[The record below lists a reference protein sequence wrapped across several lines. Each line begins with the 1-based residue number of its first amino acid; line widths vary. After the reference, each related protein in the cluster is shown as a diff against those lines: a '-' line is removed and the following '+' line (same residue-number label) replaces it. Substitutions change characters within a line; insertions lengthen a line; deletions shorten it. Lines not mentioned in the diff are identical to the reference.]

1 MNDKNFKQIFFVL
14 LSLYAT
20 FIVYITIIPFDFMFS
35 WTYIKWRLKS
45 QLHIPF
51 IYNDG
56 SYASLKD
63 TLQNIVFFI
72 PFGFF
77 ALLSFAKPKRN
88 SIFFVVA
95 CGFLLSLFV
104 EILQLCVRHRYS
116 SINDLITNTSGTFI
130 GAICAYFFYNK
141 IETFA
146 QISYEKCKSPQLL
159 FLCMS
164 TAILVVINLSPFDAS
179 FSFSHFK
186 SKLRSCA
193 QQFFSVQAFDLEL
206 MHFMY
211 YSIWICTLN
220 LYLQQKNRYHFLIAI
235 FIGSGVAVLLEFSQL
250 LILSR
255 MPQFQDI
262 VVAFTAIVSGTA
274 ITKYIKRCTPIVIS
288 ILIAFATYISFI
300 CHTLSPFAFANQFRT
315 FNWLPFFAQYE
326 ISTMV
331 VWSHFLDNACMFLAL
346 GFSHAY
352 AKRSRI
358 LPCCFIVVFAFSF
371 EFCQGF
377 IVERYPDI
385 TDILGVICGYIAG
398 RYVGSNMHSFVARNS
413 EFD

>member
-1 MNDKNFKQIFFVL
+1 MNVHEHRRVFFGL
-14 LSLYAT
+14 LCIYT
-20 FIVYITIIPFDFMFS
+20 FFIVYITIIPFDFMFS
-35 WTYIKWRLKS
+35 WAYIKWRLKA

-77 ALLSFAKPKRN
+77 ALLSCGKLKRK
-88 SIFFVVA
+88 SIFLVVV
-95 CGFLLSLFV
+95 CGFTLSLFV
-104 EILQLCVRHRYS
+104 EILQLFVRHRYS

-130 GAICAYFFYNK
+130 GATGAYILYSQ
-141 IETFA
+141 IETFS
-146 QISYEKCKSPQLL
+146 QILYEKCKSSQLI
-159 FLCMS
+159 FLLMS
-164 TAILVVINLSPFDAS
+164 TLLLVIISLSPFDAS

-193 QQFFSVQAFDLEL
+193 QHFFSVQAFDLEL
-206 MHFMY
+206 MQFMY
-211 YSIWICTLN
+211 YCIWICTLN
-220 LYLQQKNRYHFLIAI
+220 LYLQQKNKYKFLVSI
-235 FIGSGVAVLLEFSQL
+235 FIGCSVAILLEFSQL

-262 VVAFTAIVSGTA
+262 VVAFTAVVFGTA
-274 ITKYIKRCTPIVIS
+274 ITKYIQRCTPIVIS

-300 CHTLSPFAFANQFRT
+300 CHTLSPFAFANQFTT

-326 ISTMV
+326 ISTMM

-346 GFSHAY
+346 GFAHAY
-352 AKRSRI
+352 AKRSRV
-358 LPCCFIVVFAFSF
+358 LPCCFIILFAFSF

-377 IVERYPDI
+377 IIGRYPDI
-385 TDILGVICGYIAG
+385 TDILGVVSGYIAG
-398 RYVGSNMHSFVARNS
+398 RYVGTSVHRFATKNS
-413 EFD
+413 DLE